1 MSLEKIVSEVF
12 NIPEA
17 SVLDGLEFM
26 DIASWDSLSHMM
38 LIGRLEDDF
47 EVQFS
52 GDDIADMRSV
62 LDARKALRGL
72 GVQA

>member
-1 MSLEKIVSEVF
+1 MSLERIVSDVF
-12 NIPEA
+12 NVPEA
-17 SVLDGLEFM
+17 SVVDDLEFM

-47 EVQFS
+47 KIQFS

-62 LDARKALRGL
+62 RDARRSLQAL
-72 GVQA
+72 GVSA

>member
-17 SVLDGLEFM
+17 SVLDELEFM
-26 DIASWDSLSHMM
+26 DIGSWDSLSHMM

-47 EVQFS
+47 KIQFS

-62 LDARKALRGL
+62 SDARKALRAL
-72 GVQA
+72 GVQT